1 MLGPLSIGNETE
13 SVVIPSSKPTVLL
26 GALLLHANETVSQEY
41 LRNALWGDERPTA
54 AGAAIHTTMLR
65 LRKLLDKYALGGA
78 TAGNIETV
86 PGGYRISAD
95 AGTLDLLAF
104 RKAVQRAGEA
114 ASEKDELGLLRSA
127 LSNWQGA
134 PVANLVSPALH
145 DGVAAALAE
154 ERINSLARC
163 HEIELALGNCTAII
177 PPLRALTAEYR
188 GNEQLT
194 AQLMEALYR
203 AGRQS
208 EALGAY
214 GSISRFLRETFG
226 VDPGP
231 ALRQL
236 HLAILRGEML
246 GAAVPPA
253 RQGTVVAV
261 ARPPADLKD
270 FSGRHSELADMK
282 ELLADQSTPAIVVVS
297 GLPGVGKTALAVRLA
312 RQLCEGLPDSSGF
325 PGGWHFLDA
334 RHKALPDRPA
344 PQEHALIVLDGVRNS
359 DEALPALDWAEAH
372 TVVLTSRHSL
382 ADLVIS
388 RGATVFRLRSWR
400 RAESLAFLTSVLG
413 PRITEAEP
421 EAADELAALCGDH
434 PLALR
439 ILTTRLLLRPG
450 HDLASAVGTVRATSP
465 ASLTVGGRQGASVGQ
480 RFDDYLGTLP
490 PPCAELLRELAAAPE
505 NRFKLSEGAAL
516 LGRPEDEL
524 QSRLDELLEAGAVE
538 YRPGGL
544 YGIHTLMRSYLAF
557 GS

>member
-1 MLGPLSIGNETE
+1 M
-13 SVVIPSSKPTVLL
+13 VIPSSKPTVLL

-41 LRNALWGDERPTA
+41 LRHVLWGDEPPTA

-78 TAGNIETV
+78 SDGNIETV

-104 RKAVQRAGEA
+104 REAVQRAGEA
-114 ASEKDELGLLRSA
+114 GSQKEELGLLRGA
-127 LSNWQGA
+127 LSNWRGA
-134 PVANLVSPALH
+134 PVANLVSLALH

-154 ERINSLARC
+154 ERINCLARC
-163 HEIELALGNCTAII
+163 HEIELALGNCSAII
-177 PPLRALTAEYR
+177 PHLRALTTEYR

-214 GSISRFLRETFG
+214 DAISRFLRETFG

-231 ALRQL
+231 ALQQL

-246 GAAVPPA
+246 GAAMPPSH
-253 RQGTVVAV
+253 QGTVTATV
-261 ARPPADLKD
+261 RPPADLKD
-270 FSGRHSELADMK
+270 FSGRRLELSDIQA
-282 ELLADQSTPAIVVVS
+282 LLVHKTTPAIVVVS

-312 RQLCEGLPDSSGF
+312 RQLCEGHPDSSWF

-334 RHKALPDRPA
+334 RRKALPDRPA
-344 PQEHALIVLDGVRNS
+344 PQEHALIVLDGVRS
-359 DEALPALDWAEAH
+359 SEEALPVLDWAEAH
-372 TVVLTSRHSL
+372 TVVITSRHSL

-400 RAESLAFLTSVLG
+400 RGESLAFLTSVLG
-413 PRITEAEP
+413 PRVTEAEP
-421 EAADELAALCGDH
+421 EAAGELAALCGDH

-439 ILTTRLLLRPG
+439 VLTTRLLLRPG
-450 HDLASAVGTVRATSP
+450 HDLPSAVGTVRATSP
-465 ASLTVGGRQGASVGQ
+465 ASLTVGGRQGTSVGQ

-490 PPCAELLRELAAAPE
+490 APCTELLRELAAAPE
-505 NRFKLSEGAAL
+505 RFTLSEAAAL
-516 LGRPEDEL
+516 LGRAENEL
-524 QSRLDELLEAGAVE
+524 QYRLDELLEAGAVE

-544 YGIHTLMRSYLAF
+544 YGIHTLMRSYLIS